1 MFQER
6 SPGRTPGGQSATES
20 HTIQRRATP
29 GKHTLTE
36 QVAVQRRAAAAPA
49 APEAAASPSA
59 APAPSTGPRTPLQ
72 MLFGVQRDATAAVED
87 PGPVH
92 AAAARGTATPATRLP
107 HADQIQRAFGRH
119 DISGI
124 QAHVGG
130 EATESAREMG
140 AQAYAMGDH
149 VVLAPGADL
158 HTVAHEAAHVV
169 QQRGGVHLKGG
180 VGAVGDRY
188 EQHAD
193 AVADLVVSGRSAE
206 AVLDQHAPAGGAQA
220 AGAAP
225 VQRWVQPGED
235 AAANQLKDRLDGIEA
250 SATTQRDRARDLS
263 TAVPAS
269 LRAHWGGANYITA
282 YADANAIRLGANQ
295 AQAAAQPATRTLAQ
309 VRGDVTNLGG
319 QLTPLRIQI
328 DNFENHYQGLSA
340 RITAQAARQGTI
352 TDVLADGNGAAK
364 QAEWTGLATA
374 IQTMNHAGM
383 TAGVG
388 AFEAQ
393 LGSGLFSEQEVAAVR
408 LAGAPAA
415 RKSAVIQFLTELFA
429 SGQLV
434 LDTWSK
440 GYPTA
445 FDLRTGEFGAEWY
458 LRCST
463 QRWLGAKWVFHAHCA
478 STRDGDGNHT
488 GFVFKNIL
496 GCNHLKM
503 QSERMALGVALDLPL
518 SAGTLAAMA
527 APYQEEFRTRVQDD
541 STFRAAL
548 RHAR

>member
-1 MFQER
+1 MLEER
-6 SPGRTPGGQSATES
+6 SPGQSPGRQSATES

-36 QVAVQRRAAAAPA
+36 QVAVQRRAADAPA
-49 APEAAASPSA
+49 APAAAASPSA
-59 APAPSTGPRTPLQ
+59 GPAPGAGPRTSLQ

-87 PGPVH
+87 PAQVH

-130 EATESAREMG
+130 EATESARDMG

-206 AVLDQHAPAGGAQA
+206 AMLDQHAPAGGAQA
-220 AGAAP
+220 AGAVP

-235 AAANQLKDRLDGIEA
+235 AAANRLKDQIDGIEA
-250 SATTQRDRARDLS
+250 SATVQRDRARDLS
-263 TAVPAS
+263 TAVPAT
-269 LRAHWGGANYITA
+269 LRAHWGANYITA
-282 YADANAIRLGANQ
+282 YADANAIRLAAGQ
-295 AQAAAQPATRTLAQ
+295 AQAAAQPATRTLNQLRA
-309 VRGDVTNLGG
+309 DVAGLGG
-319 QLTPLRIQI
+319 QLNPLRTRIT
-328 DNFENHYQGLSA
+328 NFENHYQGLAA
-340 RITAQAARQGTI
+340 RITAQATRQATV
-352 TDVLADGNGAAK
+352 TDMLADGNGAAK

-374 IQTMNHAGM
+374 IETMNLPVM
-383 TAGVG
+383 TTSVT

-408 LAGAPAA
+408 LAGSPAA

-478 STRDGDGNHT
+478 STRDGDGNHN